1 VAEPSTTD
9 SDSDAE
15 VVPRWGFGDALMG
28 FALAHVASTLAFAVV
43 VAIESMPSEDVEVA
57 DLPLWGFALAQCGL
71 WLGFFVVPLLAT
83 RVKGGGARRDLGL
96 SFRRADLGWPLALG
110 VALQAVLVPLLYV
123 PIFRFTS
130 LGDDDVSGAARDLTG
145 AFADTPAKI
154 VLFTLLITV
163 GAPVAEEV
171 FFRGLVLRSIERR
184 LGAGWALIGSTVLF
198 GLTHFQGIQLPAL
211 LVFGG
216 VAGVL
221 ALRTGRLGPS
231 ILLHVGFNAWTVV
244 QLLVLSPTFDGT
256 LNL

>member
-1 VAEPSTTD
+1 MAEPSTTD
-9 SDSDAE
+9 TDAD
-15 VVPRWGFGDALMG
+15 VAPRWGLGDALMG
-28 FALAHVASTLAFAVV
+28 FALAQVASTLAFAVV
-43 VAIESMPSEDVEVA
+43 VAVESSPSEELEVA
-57 DLPLWGFALAQCGL
+57 DLPLWGFALAQAGL
-71 WLGFFVVPLLAT
+71 WLGFLAVPLLAT
-83 RVKGGGARRDLGL
+83 RIKGGGARRDLGL
-96 SFRRADLGWPLALG
+96 AVRVADLGWPFALG

-130 LGDDDVSGAARDLTG
+130 LGDDDVSGAARDLTT
-145 AFADTPAKI
+145 AFADTPVKI
-154 VLFTLLITV
+154 VLFALLIAV

-171 FFRGLVLRSIERR
+171 FFRGLVLRSLERR

-244 QLLVLSPTFDGT
+244 QLLVLTPTFEGT
-256 LNL
+256 LQL

>member
-1 VAEPSTTD
+1 MAEPSTADTD
-9 SDSDAE
+9 AD
-15 VVPRWGFGDALMG
+15 VVPRWGLGDALMG
-28 FALAHVASTLAFAVV
+28 FALGQVASTLAVAAVLAV
-43 VAIESMPSEDVEVA
+43 ESTPSDEMDIA
-57 DLPLWGFALAQCGL
+57 DLPLWGFALAQAGL
-71 WLGFFVVPLLAT
+71 WLGFLVVPLLAT

-96 SFRRADLGWPLALG
+96 TVRAADLGGPLALG
-110 VALQAVLVPLLYV
+110 VVLQALIVPLLYV

-130 LGDDDVSGAARDLTG
+130 LGDDDVSGAARALTST
-145 AFADTPAKI
+145 FADTPVKV
-154 VLFTLLITV
+154 VLFTLLIAV

-171 FFRGLVLRSIERR
+171 FFRGLVLRSLERR
-184 LGAGWALIGSTVLF
+184 LGTGWALIGSTVLF

-221 ALRTGRLGPS
+221 AIRTGRLGPS

-244 QLLVLSPTFDGT
+244 QLLVLSPTFEGT